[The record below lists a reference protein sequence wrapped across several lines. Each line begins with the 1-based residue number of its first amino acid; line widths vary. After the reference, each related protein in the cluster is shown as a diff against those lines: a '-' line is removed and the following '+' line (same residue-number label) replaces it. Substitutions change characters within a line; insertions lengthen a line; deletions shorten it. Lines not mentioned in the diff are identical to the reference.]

1 MKYIETFREGERIS
15 EIFLC
20 KHKQSAVTKNGKPY
34 ETVIL
39 QDKTGTLDAKIWEP
53 DSSGI
58 EDFEH

>member
-34 ETVIL
+34 ETVIFRIKQERWMLRSGNRIL
-39 QDKTGTLDAKIWEP
+39 QESKILM
-53 DSSGI
+53 
-58 EDFEH
+58 H